1 MNKTAMNSYNKNDIA
16 QLAVQTNFL
25 RDNLEKVLRLSDVLQ
40 FIAHSLKLKDCLL
53 LKGGTAINLTVF
65 TMPRLSVDID
75 LDFHRDC
82 TREEMLQYRAEI
94 NAEILVYMESQGY
107 QLNPNTKNPHAL
119 DSWVFFYR
127 NAGGNRDNI
136 KIEINYSMRSHIF
149 APKSRHINVSFLE
162 TTEML
167 TLEPIELFG
176 SKIKALIER
185 HTCRDLY
192 DVYNLLH
199 SDLMKYFDLA
209 LLRKIV
215 VFYLAVGG
223 NQLPCKEYNIDAI
236 RQINFS
242 QIRATLLPMLK
253 KGDSFDFET
262 AKTEVVL
269 FLNRLLQFTESEIAF
284 IDAFLSKKY
293 QPEVLFS
300 EPTII
305 DNIHNHPMA
314 LWKIKE

>member
-1 MNKTAMNSYNKNDIA
+1 MNSYNKNDLA
-16 QLAVQTNFL
+16 QLAAQTHFL

-40 FIAHSLKLKDCLL
+40 FISQNPKLKDCLV

-65 TMPRLSVDID
+65 DMPRLSVDID
-75 LDFHRDC
+75 LDFHKEC
-82 TREEMLQYRAEI
+82 TREEMLECRAGI
-94 NAEILVYMESQGY
+94 NAEILAYMSSQGY
-107 QLNPNTKNPHAL
+107 QLSPSTKNPHSL
-119 DSWVFFYR
+119 DSWVFFYH

-136 KIEINYSMRSHIF
+136 KIEINYSMRQHIH
-149 APKSRHINVSFLE
+149 APQKRTIHASYIHIADV
-162 TTEML
+162 L

-199 SDLMKYFDLA
+199 SDWMKSFDLG

-223 NQLPCKEYNIDAI
+223 SHAPSKEYNLDAI
-236 RQINFS
+236 RQIKFA

-253 KGDSFDFET
+253 KGDAFDFEK
-262 AKTEVVL
+262 AKVEVVH
-269 FLNRLLQFTESEIAF
+269 FMEHLLQLTDSEMAF
-284 IDAFLSKKY
+284 IDAFNAKNY
-293 QPEVLFS
+293 QPELLFS
-300 EPTII
+300 DPTII
-305 DNIHNHPMA
+305 NNISNHPMA
-314 LWKIKE
+314 YWKTK

>member
-1 MNKTAMNSYNKNDIA
+1 MNSYNKNDIA

-40 FIAHSLKLKDCLL
+40 FIAHSPRLKDCLV

-94 NAEILVYMESQGY
+94 NAEILAYMESQGY

-136 KIEINYSMRSHIF
+136 KIEINYSMRRHIF
-149 APKSRHINVSFLE
+149 APQSRHINVSFLKA
-162 TTEML
+162 TKIL
-167 TLEPIELFG
+167 TLEPMKLFG
-176 SKIKALIER
+176 TKIKALIER

-192 DVYNLLH
+192 DVYNLLR
-199 SDLMKYFDLA
+199 SDLMQHFDLS

-223 NQLPCKEYNIDAI
+223 NQAPSKEYNFETI
-236 RQINFS
+236 RRINFS

-253 KGDSFDFET
+253 KGDGFDFET
-262 AKTEVVL
+262 AKTEVVQ
-269 FLNRLLQFTESEIAF
+269 FLSNLLQFTESEIAF

-293 QPEVLFS
+293 QPEVLFL

-305 DNIHNHPMA
+305 DNIRNHPMA

>member
-1 MNKTAMNSYNKNDIA
+1 MNSYNKNDIA
-16 QLAVQTNFL
+16 QLAAQTNFL
-25 RDNLEKVLRLSDVLQ
+25 RDNLEKVLRLSEVLQ
-40 FIAHSLKLKDCLL
+40 FIAHSPRLKDCLV

-75 LDFHRDC
+75 LDFHKDC

-94 NAEILVYMESQGY
+94 NAEILAYMESLGY
-107 QLNPNTKNPHAL
+107 QLNPSTKNPHSL
-119 DSWVFFYR
+119 DSWVFFYW

-136 KIEINYSMRSHIF
+136 KIEINYSMRRHIF
-149 APKSRHINVSFLE
+149 APKPRHINVNFLADAE
-162 TTEML
+162 IL

-199 SDLMKYFDLA
+199 SDLIQHFELA

-223 NQLPCKEYNIDAI
+223 NQSPSKEYNIDAI

-253 KGDSFDFET
+253 KGDGFDFET

-269 FLNRLLQFTESEIAF
+269 FLNNLLHFTESEIAF

-293 QPEVLFS
+293 QPEVMFS
-300 EPTII
+300 DPTII
-305 DNIHNHPMA
+305 DNIRNHPMA
-314 LWKIKE
+314 FWKIKC

>member
-1 MNKTAMNSYNKNDIA
+1 M
-16 QLAVQTNFL
+16 
-25 RDNLEKVLRLSDVLQ
+25 EKVLRLSDVLQ
-40 FIAHSLKLKDCLL
+40 FIAHSPRLKDCLV

-94 NAEILVYMESQGY
+94 NAEILAYMESQGY

-136 KIEINYSMRSHIF
+136 KIEINYSMRRHIF
-149 APKSRHINVSFLE
+149 APQSRHINVSFLKA
-162 TTEML
+162 TEML
-167 TLEPIELFG
+167 TLEPMELFG
-176 SKIKALIER
+176 TKIKALIER

-199 SDLMKYFDLA
+199 SDLMQHFDLS

-223 NQLPCKEYNIDAI
+223 NQAPSKEYNFETI
-236 RQINFS
+236 RRINFS

-253 KGDSFDFET
+253 KGDGFDFET
-262 AKTEVVL
+262 AKTEVVQ
-269 FLNRLLQFTESEIAF
+269 FLSNLLQFTESEIAF

-305 DNIHNHPMA
+305 DNIRNHPMA

>member
-1 MNKTAMNSYNKNDIA
+1 MNSYNKNDIA

-40 FIAHSLKLKDCLL
+40 FIAHTPRLKDCLV

-94 NAEILVYMESQGY
+94 NAEILAYMESQGY

-136 KIEINYSMRSHIF
+136 KIEINYSMRRHIF
-149 APKSRHINVSFLE
+149 APQSRHINVSFLKA
-162 TTEML
+162 TEML
-167 TLEPIELFG
+167 TLEPMELFG
-176 SKIKALIER
+176 TKIKALIER

-192 DVYNLLH
+192 DVYNLLR
-199 SDLMKYFDLA
+199 SDLMQHFDLS

-223 NQLPCKEYNIDAI
+223 NQAPSKEYNFETI
-236 RQINFS
+236 RRINFS

-262 AKTEVVL
+262 AKTEVVQ
-269 FLNRLLQFTESEIAF
+269 FLSNLLQFTEAEIAF

-305 DNIHNHPMA
+305 DNIRNHPMA